1 MTSEDLSV
9 FETSVGRFLK
19 RHAGPEN
26 VARWRTQGWVDRAF
40 WRLAGESGLLG
51 ISIPEEYG
59 GHGGDFRH
67 EASLMRLLASNGVGG
82 FAAALHNAVVAPYIV
97 SYASS
102 EQKHRWL
109 PKVVSGEAILAIA
122 MTEPAAGSDLQSM
135 RTTATRDGAGYRI
148 NGQKTF
154 ISNGHQADLIVVACK
169 TDGGAGAKGISLF
182 LLETQGT
189 EGLERGRPLAK
200 LGQDMRDTTELFFND
215 VRVPEVNLLGGEEG
229 QGFRMLMEKLPQE
242 RMVIAWQAMA
252 MIETALAT
260 TIEYTKQRRAFG
272 KSLFDF
278 QNTMFKLAECQT
290 EATIARVFM
299 DHCTDL
305 LLQDR
310 LDAPTAS
317 MAKYWVTETQGRIV
331 DECLQLHGGNGY
343 MDEYPIS
350 VMYKDARAFRI
361 YGGTSEIM
369 KLIIARS
376 L

>member
-1 MTSEDLSV
+1 MTGNDLSD
-9 FETSVGRFLK
+9 FETSVDRFLK
-19 RHAGPEN
+19 RHAGPHDT
-26 VARWRTQGWVDRAF
+26 ARWRTQGWVDRAF

-51 ISIPEEYG
+51 ISVPEEFG

-67 EASLMRLLASNGVGG
+67 EAALMRLLASNGVAG

-97 SYASS
+97 SYASR

-109 PKVVSGEAILAIA
+109 PKVVSGELILAIA
-122 MTEPAAGSDLQSM
+122 MTEPVAGSDLQSM
-135 RTTATRDGAGYRI
+135 RTTAIRDGAGYRL

-154 ISNGHQADLIVVACK
+154 ISNGHQADLIVVAGK
-169 TDGGAGAKGISLF
+169 TDCAAGAKGISLF
-182 LLETQGT
+182 LLETRGA

-200 LGQDMRDTTELFFND
+200 LGQEMRDTTELFFND
-215 VRVPEVNLLGGEEG
+215 VWVPEANLLGGEEG

-252 MIETALAT
+252 MIETAVTA

-272 KSLFDF
+272 KSLFEF

-299 DHCTDL
+299 DHCTEL
-305 LLQDR
+305 LLQDQ
-310 LDAPTAS
+310 LGAPTAS
-317 MAKYWVTETQGRIV
+317 MAKYWVTEAQGRIV

-350 VMYKDARAFRI
+350 VMYRDARAFRI